1 MSTKSSVLSN
11 LEMHKGEY
19 ISGAELA
26 EKCQVSRNAIWK
38 AVNEL
43 REEGY
48 SIESVNNKGYSLNVD
63 SDIISEEGIKL
74 YLASSLKKKKNASVE
89 ISIYKDID
97 STNSQAKR
105 NLISEDGIFSH
116 GSVIIARRQSAGRGH
131 DGSTFNSPDGGIYMS
146 IILEPDKVKVG
157 SSDVTR
163 FIVEEVRNALQSSMD
178 ISLTIKNK
186 SRLYQGRKK
195 ICGILTEGI
204 VDMETDKYSNYIVG
218 IGILFDEIVTR
229 KNVNKNMIISEIIKD
244 IIGLK
249 EFL

>member
-74 YLASSLKKKKNASVE
+74 YLASSLKKKKNSSVE

-116 GSVIIARRQSAGRGH
+116 GSVIIARRQACTTTAS
-131 DGSTFNSPDGGIYMS
+131 
-146 IILEPDKVKVG
+146 
-157 SSDVTR
+157 
-163 FIVEEVRNALQSSMD
+163 
-178 ISLTIKNK
+178 
-186 SRLYQGRKK
+186 
-195 ICGILTEGI
+195 
-204 VDMETDKYSNYIVG
+204 
-218 IGILFDEIVTR
+218 
-229 KNVNKNMIISEIIKD
+229 
-244 IIGLK
+244 
-249 EFL
+249 

>member
-74 YLASSLKKKKNASVE
+74 YLASSLKKKKNSSV
-89 ISIYKDID
+89 
-97 STNSQAKR
+97 
-105 NLISEDGIFSH
+105 LF
-116 GSVIIARRQSAGRGH
+116 QS
-131 DGSTFNSPDGGIYMS
+131 
-146 IILEPDKVKVG
+146 
-157 SSDVTR
+157 
-163 FIVEEVRNALQSSMD
+163 
-178 ISLTIKNK
+178 
-186 SRLYQGRKK
+186 
-195 ICGILTEGI
+195 
-204 VDMETDKYSNYIVG
+204 
-218 IGILFDEIVTR
+218 LF
-229 KNVNKNMIISEIIKD
+229 
-244 IIGLK
+244 LL
-249 EFL
+249 FF